1 MSYLEEL
8 RSMSGVFDYSDR
20 NKLLELAAAK
30 TAETFC
36 AVCEVYAKKGELS
49 HTGPALFAYNDKHY
63 GIKFYPDERYQI
75 GGNECSLKRSEVD
88 RFINEVKLI
97 DLLPCFAVSLK
108 KRGFSMLAFTRR
120 NMTVSASVLY
130 LSPYPGNTPSL
141 LHHSCTHPSNEM
153 GVFLREN
160 E

>member
-1 MSYLEEL
+1 MSYLDEL
-8 RSMSGVFDYSDR
+8 HSMSGVLDYSDR

-49 HTGPALFAYNDKHY
+49 HKGPALFAYNDKHY

-88 RFINEVKLI
+88 RFIT
-97 DLLPCFAVSLK
+97 LLRSEFEKNGDFQCANLP
-108 KRGFSMLAFTRR
+108 
-120 NMTVSASVLY
+120 
-130 LSPYPGNTPSL
+130 
-141 LHHSCTHPSNEM
+141 
-153 GVFLREN
+153 
-160 E
+160 

>member
-1 MSYLEEL
+1 MSYLDEL
-8 RSMSGVFDYSDR
+8 RSMSGVLDYSDR

-63 GIKFYPDERYQI
+63 GIKFYPDQRYQI

-88 RFINEVKLI
+88 RFIT
-97 DLLPCFAVSLK
+97 LLRGEFEKMGIFNARIYPEEFDRVGVGFVFISL
-108 KRGFSMLAFTRR
+108 SW
-120 NMTVSASVLY
+120 
-130 LSPYPGNTPSL
+130 
-141 LHHSCTHPSNEM
+141 
-153 GVFLREN
+153 
-160 E
+160 